1 MFFDKSLV
9 TTSRNREK
17 DVILKKGTTIVEK
30 ISCENVQNV
39 PQETTFNG
47 LFKNQVLVLFREIT
61 FSIKMNEIL

>member
-47 LFKNQVLVLFREIT
+47 LFKNQVLFLFV
-61 FSIKMNEIL
+61 